1 MSRLSIYANSWID
14 LVFEGKNQAYGAFQL
29 RRKSD
34 ETTLLAFCLGI
45 SLVAM
50 LVAIPMIV
58 SSFSHRQTEIVAP
71 VFEFPNIH
79 ITKLKLNKPQTP
91 KNLVLPVTKK
101 KPDDVKK
108 TKLINPVI
116 VKPIDANEHI
126 AKPTEPTTTN
136 NSDSGNTTNNG
147 NNSNTG
153 TTAPTGTT
161 QPATPAAIPDETLNT
176 TVTVDKVP
184 EFPGGINAFYTYI
197 GNNFEKLEVEET
209 ISVVVSFVIE
219 KDGSMTD
226 IKVLRSAA
234 PSIDRE
240 ALRVLKA
247 LRTKWKP
254 GIKNGKPVRTEYK
267 LPIKV
272 KNNN

>member
-1 MSRLSIYANSWID
+1 MSRLSIYANSWIN

-29 RRKSD
+29 RQKSD

-50 LVAIPMIV
+50 VATIPMLV
-58 SSFSHRQTEIVAP
+58 SSFSNTPQTVVVDP
-71 VFEFPNIH
+71 VYDFPQLH
-79 ITKLKLNKPQTP
+79 ITKLKIPPP
-91 KNLVLPVTKK
+91 KSPVKLVLPVTKK
-101 KPDDVKK
+101 TPDDATKK
-108 TKLINPVI
+108 KALINPTVVRSEGAHQDI
-116 VKPIDANEHI
+116 AAHDEHPAN
-126 AKPTEPTTTN
+126 N
-136 NSDSGNTTNNG
+136 NQNSGTPANTG
-147 NNSNTG
+147 NNPDTG
-153 TTAPTGTT
+153 TAPTGTT
-161 QPATPAAIPDETLNT
+161 QPTATLPIPDDTLNT

-184 EFPGGINAFYTYI
+184 EFPGGINAFYGYI
-197 GNNFEKLEVEET
+197 GENFEKLEIEET
-209 ISVVVSFVIE
+209 VSVVVSFVVE

-240 ALRVLKA
+240 AIRVLKS

-254 GIKNGKPVRTEYK
+254 GLKNGKPVRTEYK

-272 KNNN
+272 KK